1 MYSLG
6 IDLGTNSVKSLILN
20 FENGDILG
28 IAQKGYGYITGTS
41 AEQDRDYVLRMVI
54 ESIQQVIS
62 DTGVDAKMI
71 RCIGLSGQMHGT
83 VLYDRSG
90 EPISNIITWE
100 DDRCDKAFLDE
111 IAEIG
116 GDEIEK
122 SGCGIATGF
131 MGPTV
136 YHISTR
142 SKINIGHALLPTDWI
157 RQELTGEKTFLTDHS
172 NGSSSGFFDTQKR
185 DWNYRLISKLGLQ
198 ESIFPK
204 VAVTTTFDGGISKHI
219 ADATGLMIG
228 TPVTIGGGDQPL
240 SMIGSGV
247 CDHSG
252 GFILNIGTGSQVSK
266 AGENYLK
273 REDTIAFCFPEHGY
287 SLLGAALSGGASLN
301 WWRTIAEG
309 CFSMY
314 GLNPAEISVFK
325 EMSRVASEVPPGAD
339 GLAFIPYLSGT
350 RAKPNLK
357 ASFMGLTRRHGFA
370 NLTRAIM
377 EGVIFEL
384 YYFYEK
390 LTEQSNDSISII
402 GAGGGFSS
410 ELWTQIAADVFDKE
424 VKLTVCQEQA
434 SLGAAL
440 IAVVGLGYYP
450 DMRQACKMIRYK
462 PETIN
467 LKKENVDKYRDIF
480 DKMYR
485 PYLGYTSFSH
495 IEIKRS

>member
-6 IDLGTNSVKSLILN
+6 IDLGTNSVKSLILKLD
-20 FENGDILG
+20 NGDILG
-28 IAQKGYGYITGTS
+28 IAQKGYGYIIGTS
-41 AEQDRDYVLRMVI
+41 AEQDRDYVLKMVV
-54 ESIQQVIS
+54 ESIRQVIA
-62 DTGVDAKMI
+62 DTGINAEQI
-71 RCIGLSGQMHGT
+71 RCVGLSGQMHGT
-83 VLYDRSG
+83 VLYNRSG

-111 IAEIG
+111 ITEIG
-116 GDEIEK
+116 GEEIEK

-136 YHISTR
+136 YHISR
-142 SKINIGHALLPTDWI
+142 HSNIEIGHVLLPTDWI
-157 RQELTGEKTFLTDHS
+157 RQELTDDKTFTTDHS
-172 NGSSSGFFDTQKR
+172 NGSSAGFFDTQKR
-185 DWNYRLISKLGLQ
+185 DWNYHLISKLGLR

-204 VAVTTTFDGGISKHI
+204 VATTTTFDGGISKQI
-219 ADATGLMIG
+219 AEVTGLNIG
-228 TPVTIGGGDQPL
+228 TPVTVGGGDQPL

-247 CDHSG
+247 SDLSG

-273 REDTIAFCFPEHGY
+273 KEDTIAFCFPERGY

-309 CFSMY
+309 CVSMY
-314 GLNPAEISVFK
+314 GLNPTEISVFK
-325 EMSRVASEVPPGAD
+325 EMSRVTSEVSPGAD

-357 ASFMGLTRRHGFA
+357 ASFIGLTRHHGFA
-370 NLTRAIM
+370 HLTRAIM

-390 LTEQSNDSISII
+390 LMDQSNYDVPLI

-410 ELWTQIAADVFDKE
+410 ELWTQISADVFDKE

-434 SLGAAL
+434 ALGAAL
-440 IAVVGLGYYP
+440 TAGVGLGYYT
-450 DMRQACKMIRYK
+450 DMKQACKMVRYK
-462 PETIN
+462 PKTISS
-467 LKKENVDKYRDIF
+467 KKENAEKYKEIYDKLYRSY
-480 DKMYR
+480 ME
-485 PYLGYTSFSH
+485 L
-495 IEIKRS
+495 